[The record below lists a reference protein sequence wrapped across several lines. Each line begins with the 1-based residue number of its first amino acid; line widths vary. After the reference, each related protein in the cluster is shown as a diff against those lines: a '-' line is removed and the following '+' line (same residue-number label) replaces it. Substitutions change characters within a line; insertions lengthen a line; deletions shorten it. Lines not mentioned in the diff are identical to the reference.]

1 LSDTERQLLYSTF
14 FRNEQSLI
22 NWLAF
27 CLSRKISPANRRLLI
42 SCCSNPTEILDV
54 TVDYRGENQPDVKLV
69 KRLEDL
75 KKQCYPE
82 QLKRDIGKCLEWLV
96 VDGQGLLVPGFPDY
110 PSLLMEVP
118 DKPLLLFYKGN
129 TDLLHLPMVAIVGSR
144 RPTVDGRRIARRFA
158 IQLAQS
164 GLGICSGLA
173 LGIDAC
179 SHEGALSVGGN
190 TVAVLG
196 TGTDRCYPEANR
208 GLYERIGEQGVMIS
222 EFLPGT
228 PPRAENFPRR
238 NRIISGLALG
248 TLVVEAGVRS
258 GSMITARLALEQ
270 GREVFAI
277 PGSIQNPMSRGCHRL
292 IRQGAKLTEE
302 ISDII
307 EECGSLLAGLSVSPP
322 ETSVASRKQ
331 FPGKTGRIQKLLGMD
346 RVALD
351 TLVAESGLATEEV
364 ITVLTEL
371 ELKGQVRREA
381 GGYVSHQGD

>member
-1 LSDTERQLLYSTF
+1 MSDTERQLLYSTF

-27 CLSRKISPANRRLLI
+27 CLSQKISPANRRLLI

-54 TVDYRGENQPDVKLV
+54 TADYRGENQPDVKLV
-69 KRLEDL
+69 KHLEDL

-144 RPTVDGRRIARRFA
+144 RPTVDGRRIARHFA

-228 PPRAENFPRR
+228 PPQGGEFSQAQQDNQRACPRDPCCGGWR
-238 NRIISGLALG
+238 EERIHDNCKASTGAGQRGLRHSRLYSKSHVQGLPSPDQAGSKTYRGNLG
-248 TLVVEAGVRS
+248 Y
-258 GSMITARLALEQ
+258 
-270 GREVFAI
+270 
-277 PGSIQNPMSRGCHRL
+277 H
-292 IRQGAKLTEE
+292 
-302 ISDII
+302 
-307 EECGSLLAGLSVSPP
+307 
-322 ETSVASRKQ
+322 
-331 FPGKTGRIQKLLGMD
+331 
-346 RVALD
+346 
-351 TLVAESGLATEEV
+351 
-364 ITVLTEL
+364 
-371 ELKGQVRREA
+371 
-381 GGYVSHQGD
+381 